1 MRFSR
6 IVDIGM
12 HCRPDLQPDRPE
24 IQTKFKISSPR
35 AIMDAQLDM
44 VMTKVM
50 SDMRKRFHDFSSIPT
65 VEDLAYEIYGASN
78 ALFRFTWDVE
88 IIQPD
93 ARVITT
99 QVIDNCQTFKT
110 PKTTVISQPAGKGM
124 TT

>member
-1 MRFSR
+1 
-6 IVDIGM
+6 
-12 HCRPDLQPDRPE
+12 
-24 IQTKFKISSPR
+24 
-35 AIMDAQLDM
+35 MDAQLDM

-88 IIQPD
+88 IIQPN